1 MVRFLVRVRDVNG
14 KEYTPPSFTA
24 RYASNPAP
32 GQVSVPSFSTI
43 SPGLPADLPLV
54 DNAVNLTVGAQA
66 PGFTSETFN
75 VKKIGTRWL
84 ADSRAA
90 KVTVQGDTI
99 AVDVVDG
106 TVRLAPTVY
115 IPPDQLVKD
124 NPKKLLCEPGQGWIY
139 YGAYLVNPTVNLL
152 RNPLNFDTNKPVGYP
167 FDPKAIK
174 NEGSGNLVFL
184 EYGFEIGMA
193 PARGPRFLIAVW
205 APRIPLGPAP
215 QVLVFYTPPT
225 KPADFPVDSYP
236 FLGAYPYSPF
246 MDAVHKS
253 TAANVLV
260 QKYPYLAINYL
271 LAGYKIIPQIQAAG
285 RNPIVIFPVH
295 PTMNWG
301 PLGTQTGMSRLIKEV
316 VRFLYARQIVSS
328 RAAPSAR
335 LSLDAGQASISPSSG
350 LFNDEPIPVAWTLT
364 VSGFS
369 NGIDKVLDLCT
380 PRKIDEK
387 LYDPSIFAAP
397 ELPLVGSWRE
407 IWDIDG
413 VADDGKG
420 AERHL
425 NTLRDWLK
433 LDRRA
438 VRSYH
443 SDEGMRTAPQSL
455 VEASQMALRPTP
467 PFNGIFIEEGT
478 SKDGKVTWA
487 HFSNPSL
494 KPSPYPDAHHTMP
507 WIAFG
512 HAAQFTLP

>member
-1 MVRFLVRVRDVNG
+1 MVRFVVRVRDVNG
-14 KEYTPPSFTA
+14 REYTPPSFTA

-32 GQVSVPSFSTI
+32 GQVSVPSFSTFP
-43 SPGLPADLPLV
+43 PGLAADLPLA
-54 DNAVNLTVGAQA
+54 DNTVNLTVGAQA
-66 PGFTSETFN
+66 PGFAGETFN

-90 KVTVQGDTI
+90 TVTVQGDSI
-99 AVDVVDG
+99 VVDVVDG
-106 TVRLAPTVY
+106 TVRLARTIY
-115 IPPDQLVKD
+115 IPPDKLVKD
-124 NPKKLLCEPGQGWIY
+124 NPNKLLCEPGQGWIY
-139 YGAYLVNPTVNLL
+139 YGAWLVNPTINLL
-152 RNPLNFDTNKPVGYP
+152 RNPLNFDTEKPTGYP
-167 FDPKAIK
+167 FKPEAVR

-184 EYGFEIGMA
+184 EYGFEAGMA
-193 PARGPRFLIAVW
+193 PTRGPRFLIAVW
-205 APRIPLGPAP
+205 APRIPLGPEP

-225 KPADFPVDSYP
+225 KPSDYPADSYP

-246 MDAVHKS
+246 MDAVSKP
-253 TAANVLV
+253 TAARDLV
-260 QKYPYLAINYL
+260 QRYPSLAINYL
-271 LAGYKIIPQIQAAG
+271 LAGYKIIPQIQAAR

-316 VRFLYARQIVSS
+316 VRFLYAKQIVSS
-328 RAAPSAR
+328 RAAPLAR
-335 LSLDAGQASISPSSG
+335 LSLDAGRASIFPSSG
-350 LFNDEPIPVAWTLT
+350 LYNDEPIPASWTLT

-380 PRKIDEK
+380 PRNIDK
-387 LYDPSIFAAP
+387 DLYDPSIFAAP
-397 ELPLVGSWRE
+397 EDPLVRSWRE

-433 LDRRA
+433 TDRRR

-443 SDEGMRTAPQSL
+443 SDSGMRTAPRSL
-455 VEASQMALRPTP
+455 VETSRMILRPTP

-478 SKDGKVTWA
+478 SRDGKATWV
-487 HFSNPSL
+487 HFSDPSL
-494 KPSPYPDAHHTMP
+494 KPSPYDAHHTVP
-507 WIAFG
+507 AVAFG